1 MRPVPSTKQ
10 ETSREAELI
19 DFETKVVSAVSEAF
33 NNVAIHA
40 YRGGSVGAIEVE
52 LEQLGE
58 GLTVRLF
65 DRGVAYDP
73 TTRRVPNLAELPE
86 SNMGLHLM
94 HSCMDGVE
102 YRPGDPPHTPNVL
115 TLTKRYPAAAE

>member
-1 MRPVPSTKQ
+1 M
-10 ETSREAELI
+10 

-40 YRGGSVGAIEVE
+40 YRGGSVGSIEVE
-52 LEQLGE
+52 IEPLPE
-58 GLTVRLF
+58 GLRIRLL
-65 DRGVAYDP
+65 DRGAGYDP
-73 TTRRVPNLAELPE
+73 TTPKAPDLDELPE

-94 HSCMDGVE
+94 RSCMDRVE
-102 YRPGDPPHTPNVL
+102 YRPGDPPRTPNVL